1 VADLPGLRAQDAIG
15 RHYVEKKRL
24 TIIVLGHVDHGKSTL
39 VGRLLV
45 EKGQVHPEEIARYA
59 ALGAEM
65 GKESFKYAW
74 VMDRTD
80 EARRRGLTLD
90 LNFADLRTRRSDI
103 HIIDAPGHRDFL
115 RSMITGTTGA
125 DAALLVVDAQ
135 EGVMPQT
142 REHARLARLMGLDRV
157 VVAINKIDK
166 VGFEPEAIGKA
177 ASDLKAMLEE
187 AGFARMD
194 LIPVSAWEGENLT
207 ARGERM
213 GWYRGRTLEEA
224 LDGVEQR
231 GAPAGGSFRMP
242 VMQVLQIGGV
252 GTVVLGRVERG
263 EVKEGDEVFAVPAG
277 KAGVARSI
285 EAYGKPVHIAS
296 AGDTVGIGLRNI
308 GLQEVSRGDVLG
320 PPDDPPRIAEEF
332 TAKIVLFADC
342 GVVRPGW
349 SAYIHCHT
357 AAAPVKLECIEMKYR
372 PDSGEAASDAEC
384 GFLANGD
391 AALVRF
397 KPLKPLII
405 ESTDALPGMA
415 RFALRAGRDTVGAGS
430 CVSVKPME
438 RQALQKDGGGPAF
451 SYKHRKTGQGAREL
465 KQRKDQESRDIWGKP
480 VKK

>member
-1 VADLPGLRAQDAIG
+1 
-15 RHYVEKKRL
+15 VEKKRL
-24 TIIVLGHVDHGKSTL
+24 TVVVLGHVDHGKSTL

-45 EKGQVHPEEIARYA
+45 EKGQVHPEEIERYA
-59 ALGAEM
+59 TLGAEI

-80 EARRRGLTLD
+80 ESRRRGLTLD
-90 LNFADLRTRRSDI
+90 LNFADLETRRSEL

-142 REHARLARLMGLDRV
+142 REHARLARLMGLERV

-166 VGFEPEAIGKA
+166 LGFDPGAIGKA
-177 ASDLKAMLEE
+177 ASELKAMLEE
-187 AGFARMD
+187 AGFARID
-194 LIPVSAWEGENLT
+194 IIPVSAWEGENLT
-207 ARGERM
+207 ARGARM
-213 GWYRGRTLEEA
+213 AWYKGRTLEEA
-224 LDGVEQR
+224 LDGIEPR

-263 EVKEGDEVFAVPAG
+263 EVKEGDEVFVVPAG
-277 KAGVARSI
+277 KTGVARSI
-285 EAYGKPVHIAS
+285 EAYGKAVRRAA

-332 TAKIVLFADC
+332 SAKIVLFADC

-349 SAYIHCHT
+349 SAYIHCHS
-357 AAAPVKLECIEMKYR
+357 AAAPVRLESIEMKFR
-372 PDSGEAASDAEC
+372 PESGEAAVDEAS
-384 GFLANGD
+384 GFLADGD

-405 ESTDALPGMA
+405 EPTDSLPGMA
-415 RFALRAGRDTVGAGS
+415 RFALRAGKETVGAGS

-438 RQALQKDGGGPAF
+438 RQTLPKDGGAPGF
-451 SYKHRKTGQGAREL
+451 SYKHHKTGLGAKAL
-465 KQRKDQESRDIWGKP
+465 KERKDREARDIWGKP

>member
-1 VADLPGLRAQDAIG
+1 MERT
-15 RHYVEKKRL
+15 RK

-45 EKGQVHPEEIARYA
+45 EKGMVHPEEVERYA
-59 ALGAEM
+59 TLAAEL

-80 EARRRGLTLD
+80 ESRRRGLTLD
-90 LNFADLRTRRSDI
+90 LNFADLETRRSDI

-135 EGVMPQT
+135 EGPMPQT
-142 REHARLARLMGLDRV
+142 REHARLARLMGLERV

-166 VGFEPEAIGKA
+166 VGFEPGAISRS
-177 ASDLKAMLEE
+177 ASEMKAMLGE
-187 AGFARMD
+187 AGFAQPD
-194 LIPVSAWEGENLT
+194 IIPVSAWEGENLT
-207 ARGERM
+207 VRSERM
-213 GWYRGRTLEEA
+213 AWYKGRTLEEA
-224 LDGVEQR
+224 LDGVEPR
-231 GAPAGGSFRMP
+231 EAPKGGSFRMP

-252 GTVVLGRVERG
+252 GTVALGRVERG
-263 EVKEGDEVFAVPAG
+263 QVKEGDEIFAVPAD
-277 KAGVARSI
+277 KTGVARSI
-285 EAYGKPVHIAS
+285 EAYGKAARHAS
-296 AGDTVGIGLRNI
+296 AGETVGIGLRNI
-308 GLQEVSRGDVLG
+308 ARQELSRGDVLG
-320 PPDDPPRIAEEF
+320 PPDDPPRLAEEF
-332 TAKIVLFADC
+332 SAKIVLFADA

-357 AAAPVKLECIEMKYR
+357 AAVPVRLESIEMKFR
-372 PDSGEAASDAEC
+372 PDSGETASEADR
-384 GFLANGD
+384 GFLVNGD

-405 ESTDALPGMA
+405 ESTESLPGMA
-415 RFALRAGRDTVGAGS
+415 RFALRAGKETVGAGS

-438 RQALQKDGGGPAF
+438 RQTPSQAGSGPSF
-451 SYKHRKTGQGAREL
+451 TYKHRKTGQGAKEL
-465 KQRKDQESRDIWGKP
+465 KARKDREALDIWGKP